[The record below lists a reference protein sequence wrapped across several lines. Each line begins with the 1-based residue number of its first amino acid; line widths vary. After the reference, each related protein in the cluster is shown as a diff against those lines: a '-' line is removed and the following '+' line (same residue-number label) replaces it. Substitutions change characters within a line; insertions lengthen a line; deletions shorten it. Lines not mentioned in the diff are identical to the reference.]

1 MNNTIV
7 VKDANVLIDLEM
19 MGLLDLWFQLE
30 YTTLTTSFI
39 VAELEEGNHATC
51 LAYVQ
56 TGMLQR
62 IKFEMEELLSVDAL
76 YQQEQ
81 PHGISFPD
89 ASVLYLAERENALL
103 LTGDK
108 ALRGRCAARQVAHH
122 GTFWIME
129 RLIDAGKLCPRVAA
143 SKLRHVFTLQGEE
156 KRFLPHKQGKALIAK
171 WESA

>member
-7 VKDANVLIDLEM
+7 VKYANVLIDLEV

-30 YTTLTTSFI
+30 YTTLATSVI
-39 VAELEEGNHATC
+39 V
-51 LAYVQ
+51 
-56 TGMLQR
+56 
-62 IKFEMEELLSVDAL
+62 
-76 YQQEQ
+76 
-81 PHGISFPD
+81 
-89 ASVLYLAERENALL
+89 AERENAQH

-129 RLIDAGKLCPRVAA
+129 RLFDSGKLCPRVAA